1 MFKKLIQSN
10 KPLAT
15 MLIRAQKEVF
25 SSIVGNNNA
34 RTKGEGYDFVELRAY
49 ESGDDS
55 KYIDWMISSKV
66 GKPHVKLFHQQKELN
81 IKIVLFLGGSVYFGT
96 KRLKQELITEIS
108 ALIAY
113 SCVKQNDPFEAYIAN
128 DDLLLAGKKSKQLF
142 AVRSLVEKI
151 SEYDVFGKKMNYRDI
166 IGKLYKR
173 LGQNSLLFLIG
184 DFFDSKDLDL
194 RALSLKH
201 ELLVIIVRDR
211 FEERPS
217 ELGNL
222 DITDPSTL
230 RCTKVNFTQTGLNS
244 YIKKV
249 RSEDEDFL
257 LKLKKLGIRHV
268 KIFTDENPAQ
278 KIFNIMSRR

>member
-1 MFKKLIQSN
+1 MFKNLIHSN
-10 KPLAT
+10 KPLAL

-25 SSIVGNNNA
+25 SSFVGNNNS

-55 KYIDWMISSKV
+55 KNIDWMISSKI

-81 IKIVLFLGGSVYFGT
+81 IKIVLLLCGSVYFGT

-128 DDLLLAGKKSKQLF
+128 DDLLFAGKKTKQLF

-151 SEYDVFGKKMNYRDI
+151 SNYDVLGKKMNYKKI
-166 IGKLYKR
+166 VGKLYKT
-173 LGQNSLLFLIG
+173 LGQKSLLFLIG
-184 DFFDSKDLDL
+184 DFFDTKELDL

-211 FEERPS
+211 FEENP
-217 ELGNL
+217 EILGMV
-222 DITDPSTL
+222 DITDPSTH
-230 RCTKVNFTQTGLNS
+230 RSTRVDFSKAGLNS

-249 RSEDEDFL
+249 KSQDEDFL
-257 LKLKKLGIRHV
+257 SQLKKLGIRHV